1 MDGKGERESAAFES
15 VKEWES
21 IKQDLQGLPVNAAEL
36 LLDKL
41 AEILNSLD
49 LAPRDGVLSYAEI
62 ERGLFFQPLNY
73 GNLDLALTRLLK
85 RYYNLLKE
93 LSDDEFGP
101 DSGISRRDLQV
112 FHSVLDSA
120 LKSKACS

>member
-21 IKQDLQGLPVNAAEL
+21 IKRDLQGLPVNAAEL